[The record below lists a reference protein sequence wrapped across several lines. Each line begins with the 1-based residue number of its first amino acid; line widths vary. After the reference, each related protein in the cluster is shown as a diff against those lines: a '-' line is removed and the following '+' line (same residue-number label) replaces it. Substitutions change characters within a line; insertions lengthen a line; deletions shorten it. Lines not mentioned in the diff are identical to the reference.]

1 MGFVTKEKLFSKDF
15 FITYGWLLGGCFVF
29 ALGAVLFAEPYG
41 FAPGGTYG
49 LSMVFHHLW
58 GWETEIAALCMD
70 VPLLLL
76 GIYFLGGMFGVKTI
90 ICTFAIPAFM
100 RLIHYLYGYDALLE
114 PGITDRTLL
123 NEQLLSAIFG
133 GIVYGI
139 GIGMIFKAR
148 ATSGGSDIISM
159 ILNKYTHISLG
170 TLVIIVDCTITLSTV
185 VAFGDWRLPMYSWII
200 VFIEGKVIDLV
211 FPIVVLII
219 FCICGML
226 YTGGFFSGTGFVKA
240 FSASDAS
247 VGLMLGSFFA
257 MVITIVFYAVRK
269 VLRFSDSMACIPE
282 GFKAM
287 VPAILILTFAWT
299 LKAMTDSL
307 GAAPFVAS
315 VMNSAAGGL
324 MNLLP
329 AIIFLVGC
337 FLAFATGTSWGT
349 FGILI
354 PIVVAVFQ
362 GTNETM
368 MIISISACMAGAVCG
383 DHCSPISDTTIMAS
397 AGAQCNHVNHV
408 STQLPYA
415 MTVAAVSCITY
426 VIAGILQNAVIC
438 LVIGIALQIGVLL
451 AIKAITKDH
460 TGRVKTTN

>member
-1 MGFVTKEKLFSKDF
+1 MGFVTKEKFLSKDF
-15 FITYGWLLGGCFVF
+15 FITYAWLLGGCFVF
-29 ALGAVLFAEPYG
+29 ALGAVMFAEPYG
-41 FAPGGTYG
+41 VAPGGTYG

-58 GWETEIAALCMD
+58 EWETEIAALCMD

-211 FPIVVLII
+211 I
-219 FCICGML
+219 
-226 YTGGFFSGTGFVKA
+226 
-240 FSASDAS
+240 D
-247 VGLMLGSFFA
+247 
-257 MVITIVFYAVRK
+257 
-269 VLRFSDSMACIPE
+269 
-282 GFKAM
+282 
-287 VPAILILTFAWT
+287 
-299 LKAMTDSL
+299 
-307 GAAPFVAS
+307 GAAVHKT
-315 VMNSAAGGL
+315 L
-324 MNLLP
+324 MIVTDKLDPVKDVIIKDINRGATLLP
-329 AIIFLVGC
+329 AVGMYRGESRNMIY
-337 FLAFATGTSWGT
+337 T
-349 FGILI
+349 IL
-354 PIVVAVFQ
+354 
-362 GTNETM
+362 TRREM
-368 MIISISACMAGAVCG
+368 MILRHRIAEIDPEAF
-383 DHCSPISDTTIMAS
+383 I
-397 AGAQCNHVNHV
+397 N
-408 STQLPYA
+408 
-415 MTVAAVSCITY
+415 
-426 VIAGILQNAVIC
+426 VIDSKEIL
-438 LVIGIALQIGVLL
+438 
-451 AIKAITKDH
+451 
-460 TGRVKTTN
+460 GRGFKPLKES

>member
-1 MGFVTKEKLFSKDF
+1 MGFVTKEKFLSKDF
-15 FITYGWLLGGCFVF
+15 FITYAWLLGGCFVF
-29 ALGAVLFAEPYG
+29 ALGAVMFAEPYG

-211 FPIVVLII
+211 I
-219 FCICGML
+219 
-226 YTGGFFSGTGFVKA
+226 
-240 FSASDAS
+240 D
-247 VGLMLGSFFA
+247 
-257 MVITIVFYAVRK
+257 
-269 VLRFSDSMACIPE
+269 
-282 GFKAM
+282 
-287 VPAILILTFAWT
+287 
-299 LKAMTDSL
+299 
-307 GAAPFVAS
+307 GAAVHKT
-315 VMNSAAGGL
+315 L
-324 MNLLP
+324 MKDVIIKDINRGATLLP
-329 AIIFLVGC
+329 AVGMYRGESRNMIY
-337 FLAFATGTSWGT
+337 T
-349 FGILI
+349 IL
-354 PIVVAVFQ
+354 
-362 GTNETM
+362 TRREM
-368 MIISISACMAGAVCG
+368 MILRHRIAEIDPEAF
-383 DHCSPISDTTIMAS
+383 I
-397 AGAQCNHVNHV
+397 N
-408 STQLPYA
+408 
-415 MTVAAVSCITY
+415 
-426 VIAGILQNAVIC
+426 VIDSKEIL
-438 LVIGIALQIGVLL
+438 
-451 AIKAITKDH
+451 
-460 TGRVKTTN
+460 GRGFKPLKES

>member
-1 MGFVTKEKLFSKDF
+1 MGFVTKEKFLSKDF
-15 FITYGWLLGGCFVF
+15 FITYAWLLGGCFVF
-29 ALGAVLFAEPYG
+29 ALGAVMFAEPYG

-139 GIGMIFKAR
+139 GI

-211 FPIVVLII
+211 I
-219 FCICGML
+219 
-226 YTGGFFSGTGFVKA
+226 
-240 FSASDAS
+240 D
-247 VGLMLGSFFA
+247 
-257 MVITIVFYAVRK
+257 
-269 VLRFSDSMACIPE
+269 
-282 GFKAM
+282 
-287 VPAILILTFAWT
+287 
-299 LKAMTDSL
+299 
-307 GAAPFVAS
+307 GAAVHKT
-315 VMNSAAGGL
+315 L
-324 MNLLP
+324 MIVTDKLDPVKDVIIKDINRGATLLP
-329 AIIFLVGC
+329 AVGMYRGESRNMIY
-337 FLAFATGTSWGT
+337 T
-349 FGILI
+349 IL
-354 PIVVAVFQ
+354 
-362 GTNETM
+362 TRREM
-368 MIISISACMAGAVCG
+368 MILRHRIAEIDPEAF
-383 DHCSPISDTTIMAS
+383 I
-397 AGAQCNHVNHV
+397 N
-408 STQLPYA
+408 
-415 MTVAAVSCITY
+415 
-426 VIAGILQNAVIC
+426 VIDSKEIL
-438 LVIGIALQIGVLL
+438 
-451 AIKAITKDH
+451 
-460 TGRVKTTN
+460 GRGFKPLKES